1 MVICLGRK
9 LNKQRVTVLLATNAN
24 GTNKLPPYFIGKAK
38 SPRCFAGRLASH
50 YGLSYSANAKAWI
63 RSDLFTA
70 WLRSQDDIFRKQGRH
85 VLLLM
90 DNAPSHKT
98 DGLKLSNIKVHK
110 LEPNT
115 TPFNQ
120 PLDAGIIHAFK
131 ARFRQMID
139 NHVVNV
145 VGPSTADS
153 HKVDILTGMQWDTA
167 AWRDVTQE
175 AILNC
180 WKHFRVLPAPGLHE
194 VEEQDLEYTFHME
207 SDRDKNSLCLMLDAI
222 HICNAMALSFLLM

>member
-1 MVICLGRK
+1 MLRAQIEPAESDGAAGNEYQWNRQAAALFYRE
-9 LNKQRVTVLLATNAN
+9 TEVL
-24 GTNKLPPYFIGKAK
+24 KVH
-38 SPRCFAGRLASH
+38 CGRLVSH
-50 YGLSYSANAKAWI
+50 YGISYFAKAKAWMRSDLFSAWI
-63 RSDLFTA
+63 RS
-70 WLRSQDDIFRKQGRH
+70 QGDIFRKQGRH

-98 DGLKLSNIKVHK
+98 YGLKLSNIKIRK

-131 ARFRQMID
+131 ARIRQMRD
-139 NHVVNV
+139 NQVVNAI
-145 VGPSTADS
+145 GSSTADS
-153 HKVDILTGMQWDTA
+153 YKSDILTSMQWATA
-167 AWRDVTQE
+167 AWRDVTEE

-207 SDRDKNSLCLMLDAI
+207 SDRDAKLLCLMLDAVI
-222 HICNAMALSFLLM
+222 SVIQWL